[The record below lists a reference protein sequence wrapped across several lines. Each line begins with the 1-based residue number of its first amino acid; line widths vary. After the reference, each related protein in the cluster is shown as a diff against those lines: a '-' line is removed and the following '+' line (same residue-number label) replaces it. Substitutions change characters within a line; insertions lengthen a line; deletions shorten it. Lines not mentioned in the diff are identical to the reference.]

1 MNRARAGAILLS
13 LWSGLNLLL
22 ALAILVA
29 LTLLRKNAPAL
40 SILFEPSEIQA
51 LDAKVLGTV
60 NALAVL
66 ANACIAGFC
75 LLVLT
80 VVWTALRERQSWA
93 LPALAGAMG
102 LVQVCG
108 FVSDGFLGHRNLV
121 ANAVSTA
128 VLVAGLTL
136 SAAGWYRPRPKID

>member
-22 ALAILVA
+22 ALGILVA
-29 LTLLRKNAPAL
+29 LTFRGRNAPAL
-40 SILFEPSEIQA
+40 SILFESSEIGA
-51 LDAKVLGTV
+51 LEAKVLGTV

-75 LLVLT
+75 FLILT
-80 VVWTALRERQSWA
+80 VVWTALRERQRWA

-102 LVQVCG
+102 FVQVCG
-108 FVSDGFLGHRNLV
+108 FVSDGFLGHPNLT
-121 ANAVSTA
+121 ANAISTV

-136 SAAGWYRPRPKID
+136 SAAGWYRPRRKID